1 MKAGIKV
8 KIIVLV
14 VSTLV
19 ISNLLVSITMS
30 KFTEKFLTNSAQR
43 ELTALSENVA
53 NIVKSTNDREFY
65 SLKAVAALPF
75 ISDRS
80 ISIAEKNEQ
89 LQEIA
94 NKNPSEYVAIAFYDD
109 QGNTLRYDGQSANY
123 AEEDYVAAALS
134 GECFVTAPDVD
145 PADNSIIMFYSI
157 PVYDSRN
164 NICGAL
170 VSIIKDNFLDD
181 TVRNIELT
189 DGYHPAILDMLTG
202 DTIGNANSS
211 DQSMQ
216 GRSIDSLD
224 QNSSLA
230 KVLTASA
237 SGEVGVQLFEDPA
250 TNREM
255 IASYRPVGG
264 ECKWSVFAAVPF
276 DTYLKEQRNLSHAVL
291 ACTFVVVLLSI
302 LISYFVVRSITKPL
316 ILVKNS
322 INEIASGNADLTK
335 RIKQTTHDEIGEV
348 VAGFNKFSETLQTI
362 VNNLKTTDSNLSLAG
377 ENLTASTQDTS
388 ASITQILANIDS
400 VHQQINSQSNS
411 VTETAGAVNEIAS
424 NIDSLK
430 RMIENQSAGISQAS
444 SAVEEM
450 IGNISSVNSSMNKMA
465 SSFEELTARASQ
477 GSARQLDVNDKIE
490 QIKNQSQSLHEA
502 NAAISAIAEQTN
514 LLAMNAAI
522 EAAHAGDAGKGFSV
536 VADEIRVLSETSSQQ
551 SKTIG
556 EQLSNIEES
565 IASVV
570 DASVQ
575 SSEAF
580 QSVTS
585 KIKETD
591 ELVRQIR
598 AAMEEQTLGSEQIS
612 QALHSM
618 NDSSMEV
625 RTASAEMA
633 EGNKQILNEVHNL
646 QNATEV
652 MLASMDEMKVGARKI
667 NETGVALA
675 DISKE
680 VHESIDKIGAEI
692 DLFKV

>member
-1 MKAGIKV
+1 MKAGIKF

-14 VSTLV
+14 VSTIV

-30 KFTEKFLTNSAQR
+30 KFTEKFLTTSAQR
-43 ELTALSENVA
+43 ELTAISENVA
-53 NIVKSTNDREFY
+53 NQVKATNDREFY
-65 SLKAVAALPF
+65 ALKALSALPF
-75 ISDRS
+75 VSDMS
-80 ISIAEKNEQ
+80 LSIAQKNEQ

-94 NKNPSEYVAIAFYDD
+94 NKNSSQYVAIAFYDA
-109 QGNTLRYDGQSANY
+109 QGNTIRSDGQSANY
-123 AEEDYVAAALS
+123 AKEEYLATALR
-134 GECFVTAPDVD
+134 GGCFVTTPAVD
-145 PADNSIIMFYSI
+145 TKDGSTIMLYSV
-157 PVYDSRN
+157 PVYGERN
-164 NICGAL
+164 KICGAV
-170 VSIIKDNFLDD
+170 VSVMKGNFLNE
-181 TVRNIELT
+181 TARKIELAE
-189 DGYHPAILDMLTG
+189 GFHPAILDMKTG
-202 DTIGNANSS
+202 NTIGNANSQ

-216 GRSIDSLD
+216 GTSIASLD
-224 QNSSLA
+224 QDSSLA
-230 KVLTASA
+230 KVLKATA
-237 SGEVGVQLFEDPA
+237 SGETGVMLFKDPA
-250 TNREM
+250 TKREM
-255 IASYRPVGG
+255 IAGYRPVGG
-264 ECKWSVFAAVPF
+264 ECRWSVFVAVPF
-276 DTYLKEQRNLSHAVL
+276 DTYLKEQRSLSRAVL
-291 ACTFVVVLLSI
+291 ASTLVVVLLSI

-348 VAGFNKFSETLQTI
+348 VAGFNKFSKTLQTI

-377 ENLTASTQDTS
+377 DNLTASTQDTS

-430 RMIENQSAGISQAS
+430 RMIENQSAGISEAS

-465 SSFEELTARASQ
+465 SSFEELTSRATQ
-477 GSARQLDVNDKIE
+477 GSSLQVEVNDKIE

-565 IASVV
+565 ISSVV
-570 DASVQ
+570 DASIQ

-580 QSVTS
+580 QSVTA

-591 ELVRQIR
+591 ELVRQIG

-646 QNATEV
+646 QNATEI
-652 MLASMDEMKVGARKI
+652 MLSSMEEMKVGARKI
-667 NETGVALA
+667 NETGVALTE
-675 DISKE
+675 ISKK
-680 VHESIDKIGAEI
+680 VQESIEQIGAEI
-692 DLFKV
+692 SLFKV

>member
-1 MKAGIKV
+1 MKAGIKF

-30 KFTEKFLTNSAQR
+30 KFTEKFLTHSAQR
-43 ELTALSENVA
+43 ELTAISENVA
-53 NIVKSTNDREFY
+53 HQIKANNDREFY
-65 SLKAVAALPF
+65 TLKSLSALPF
-75 ISDRS
+75 VSDMSLS
-80 ISIAEKNEQ
+80 IIEKNEQ

-94 NKNPSEYVAIAFYDD
+94 NKNSSRYVAIAFYDV
-109 QGNTLRYDGQSANY
+109 QGNTVRADGQSANY
-123 AEEDYVAAALS
+123 AEEEYLATALR
-134 GECFVTAPDVD
+134 GGCFVTTPAVD
-145 PADNSIIMFYSI
+145 TRDGTTIMLYSV
-157 PVYDSRN
+157 PVYGEQN
-164 NICGAL
+164 KICGAI
-170 VSIIKDNFLDD
+170 VSVMKGNFLNE
-181 TVRNIELT
+181 TARNIELAE
-189 DGYHPAILDMLTG
+189 GFHPAILDMKTG
-202 DTIGNANSS
+202 NTIGNANAQ
-211 DQSMQ
+211 DKSMQ
-216 GRSIDSLD
+216 GTSIEALDTDSD
-224 QNSSLA
+224 LA

-237 SGEVGVQLFEDPA
+237 SGETGVDFFKDPA
-250 TNREM
+250 TGRQM
-255 IASYRPVGG
+255 IAGYLPVGG
-264 ECKWSVFAAVPF
+264 ECNWSVFAAVPF
-276 DTYLKEQRNLSHAVL
+276 DSYIKEQKSLTHAVFASTL
-291 ACTFVVVLLSI
+291 AVVLLSM

-362 VNNLKTTDSNLSLAG
+362 VNNLKTTDSKLTVAG
-377 ENLTASTQDTS
+377 DNLTASTQDTS

-465 SSFEELTARASQ
+465 SSFEDLTSRASQ

-565 IASVV
+565 ISSVV

-580 QSVTS
+580 QSVTA

-612 QALHSM
+612 QALHTM

-680 VHESIDKIGAEI
+680 VHDSIDKIGAEI

>member
-1 MKAGIKV
+1 MKAGIKF

-30 KFTEKFLTNSAQR
+30 KFTEKFLTHSAQR
-43 ELTALSENVA
+43 ELTAISENVA
-53 NIVKSTNDREFY
+53 HQIKANNDREFY
-65 SLKAVAALPF
+65 TLKSLSALPF
-75 ISDRS
+75 VCDMSLS
-80 ISIAEKNEQ
+80 IIEKNEQ

-94 NKNPSEYVAIAFYDD
+94 NKNSSRYVAIAFYDV
-109 QGNTLRYDGQSANY
+109 QGNTVRADGQSANY
-123 AEEDYVAAALS
+123 AEEEYLATALR
-134 GECFVTAPDVD
+134 GGCFVTTPAVD
-145 PADNSIIMFYSI
+145 TRDGTTIMLYSV
-157 PVYDSRN
+157 PVYGEQN
-164 NICGAL
+164 KICGAI
-170 VSIIKDNFLDD
+170 VSVMKGNFLNE
-181 TVRNIELT
+181 TARNIELAE
-189 DGYHPAILDMLTG
+189 GFHPAILDMETG
-202 DTIGNANSS
+202 NTIGNANAQ
-211 DQSMQ
+211 DKSMQ
-216 GRSIDSLD
+216 GTSIEALDTDSD
-224 QNSSLA
+224 LA

-237 SGEVGVQLFEDPA
+237 SGETGVDFFKDPA
-250 TNREM
+250 TGRQM
-255 IASYRPVGG
+255 IAGYLPVGG
-264 ECKWSVFAAVPF
+264 ECNWSVFAAVPF
-276 DTYLKEQRNLSHAVL
+276 DSYIKEQKNLTHAVL
-291 ACTFVVVLLSI
+291 ASTLAVVLLSM

-362 VNNLKTTDSNLSLAG
+362 VNNLKTTDSKLILAG
-377 ENLTASTQDTS
+377 DNLTASTQDTS

-465 SSFEELTARASQ
+465 SSFEDLTSRASQ

-565 IASVV
+565 ISSVV

-580 QSVTS
+580 QSVTA

-612 QALHSM
+612 QALHTM

-680 VHESIDKIGAEI
+680 VHDSIDKIGAEI